1 MPLEPR
7 LRAFVALVG
16 NVPRPDD
23 SVPFSSRRAAGERA
37 SHYFRWVVLRPG
49 PKVESIT
56 HRSVP
61 VEGGRITV
69 RLYRPFESG
78 RLPLHVYIHGGGW
91 CEGTLDER
99 DDRCKAIAVDA
110 ACVVASVEY
119 RLAPECQYPT
129 APEDCYAALCW
140 LVEHA
145 EELGA
150 DAARVTIGGE
160 SAGGNLA
167 AVACLMARDRN
178 GPSIAFQMLDVPA
191 TDFTLS
197 HPSITD
203 IGEGY
208 LLTRRDIELYRE
220 AYLGDL
226 ERATEPYASPLLAPD
241 LSGLPP
247 AQVMTAEYDPLRDE
261 GAAYAERLRE
271 AGVDVEHVRLAGH
284 IHPSFSFTQ
293 ILPSARDYHRR
304 CVTALRRAT
313 AIV

>member
-7 LRAFVALVG
+7 IRAFVALMDRA
-16 NVPRPDD
+16 PRPDE
-23 SVPFSSRRAAGERA
+23 SVPFSQRRAAADRMA
-37 SHYFRWVVLRPG
+37 HYFRWVALRPG

-61 VEGGRITV
+61 VEGGRIAV
-69 RLYRPFESG
+69 RLYRPFEPG
-78 RLPLHVYIHGGGW
+78 PLPLHVFIHGGGF

-99 DDRCKAIAVDA
+99 DDRCRAIAADA
-110 ACVVASVEY
+110 ACLVASVEY

-145 EELGA
+145 EELGV

-167 AVACLMARDRN
+167 AVACLMARDRK
-178 GPSIAFQMLDVPA
+178 GPAIALQMLDVPT

-208 LLTRRDIELYRE
+208 GLTRRDIEMYRE
-220 AYLGDL
+220 AYLGDT

-261 GAAYAERLRE
+261 GAAYAERMRE
-271 AGVDVEHVRLAGH
+271 AGVDVEHIRMAGH

-293 ILPSARDYHRR
+293 ILPSAREYHRR
-304 CVTALRRAT
+304 CVAALRKA
-313 AIV
+313 ASPG